1 MESFGN
7 VLEAGE
13 RIVFTVKLNERLQQS
28 VCDAAIH
35 KKTREQLEQRKKK
48 DIIVGFHCKLEN
60 SWSA

>member
-35 KKTREQLEQRKKK
+35 KTTREQLEQHNKKG
-48 DIIVGFHCKLEN
+48 IIVGFHCKLEN
-60 SWSA
+60 A

>member
-13 RIVFTVKLNERLQQS
+13 GIVFTVKLNERLQQS

-35 KKTREQLEQRKKK
+35 KSIREQLEQHKKK
-48 DIIVGFHCKLEN
+48 GIIVGFHCKLEN
-60 SWSA
+60 ASSA